1 MNFSNVIFLK
11 FFQNLNQMQLDWII
25 LFRLQ
30 INSISGPSEHTMLV
44 LALKWVIVAER
55 WVAISDTIQ
64 TLCYSVSPLQ
74 WIIFWSFSKRKI
86 NKSE

>member
-11 FFQNLNQMQLDWII
+11 FFQNLNQMKLDLII

-55 WVAISDTIQ
+55 
-64 TLCYSVSPLQ
+64 
-74 WIIFWSFSKRKI
+74 
-86 NKSE
+86 